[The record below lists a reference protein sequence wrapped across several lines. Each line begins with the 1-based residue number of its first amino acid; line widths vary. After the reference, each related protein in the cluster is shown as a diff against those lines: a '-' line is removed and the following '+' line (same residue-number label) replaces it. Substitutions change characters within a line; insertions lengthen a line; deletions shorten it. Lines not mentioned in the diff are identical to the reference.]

1 VRESLSRIRGEE
13 GVDRPVVGQSC
24 GGEVRVDQPSVGV
37 LDRDAVGGADRDQL
51 ERFLGVGK
59 AALRDL
65 AVRVGALVVGRDR
78 GIDGAERLRNPT
90 PDPFRGPFDV
100 VQRRLPPR
108 GSPQDMASR
117 TEVIPLGGTRRL
129 GSGR

>member
-1 VRESLSRIRGEE
+1 VGKPLTRIRGEE

-24 GGEVRVDQPSVGV
+24 GGEVRVDESALGI
-37 LDRDAVGGADRDQL
+37 LDRDAVGGADRDQV
-51 ERFLGVGK
+51 ERFLGVRESARRGI
-59 AALRDL
+59 R
-65 AVRVGALVVGRDR
+65 GRTFVLGGER
-78 GIDGAERLRNPT
+78 GIDGAERLRNLA

-108 GSPQDMASR
+108 GSRKDMASR
-117 TEVIPLGGTRRL
+117 AEPIPLDGNRPV